1 MSKIVTFGELM
12 LRLSPPHHEMFLQT
26 PGFVA
31 TFGGAEAN
39 AAVSLAN
46 YGEDV
51 AFVTALPP
59 NPIGDAAIR
68 DLRGFGVNT
77 ASIRRSGNRMGIYY
91 TQTGACARPSV
102 VLYDRNHSAIAEIM
116 PGEFDWDAI
125 LEGTEWFHVTGIT
138 PAISEGTA
146 LATLEA
152 LEACRR
158 KNITVSCDLN
168 YRKKLW
174 KWGKKPSEVMPE
186 IVRFVSVLIGNEEDC
201 QKTLGIEVDVDV
213 TAGTLEAESYRK
225 LAKEVLAAYPNLRFL
240 AVSLRESLSADSNN
254 WSGILADRDN
264 FFVSRKYAINDIV
277 DRIGGG
283 DSFGS
288 GLIYGLRRLAGP
300 REALEFAVGASAL
313 KHTIPGDFN
322 RISVSDVLTLVGGD
336 ASGRVQR

>member
-31 TFGGAEAN
+31 TFGGAEAH

-46 YGEDV
+46 YGEAV

-68 DLRGFGVNT
+68 ELRGFGVNT
-77 ASIRRSGNRMGIYY
+77 SFIRRSGERMGIYY

-102 VLYDRNHSAIAEIM
+102 VLYDRNHSAIAESM
-116 PGEFDWDAI
+116 PGEFDWDVI

-174 KWGKKPSEVMPE
+174 KWGKKPLEVMPE
-186 IVRFVSVLIGNEEDC
+186 IVRFVSVLSA
-201 QKTLGIEVDVDV
+201 TRR
-213 TAGTLEAESYRK
+213 TA
-225 LAKEVLAAYPNLRFL
+225 
-240 AVSLRESLSADSNN
+240 
-254 WSGILADRDN
+254 
-264 FFVSRKYAINDIV
+264 
-277 DRIGGG
+277 
-283 DSFGS
+283 
-288 GLIYGLRRLAGP
+288 RRLWASRSTWTSRRANSRRRVTESSRRRCSRPIRTSVSSPSPSG
-300 REALEFAVGASAL
+300 RASARTATTGRAFSPTG
-313 KHTIPGDFN
+313 TI
-322 RISVSDVLTLVGGD
+322 SS
-336 ASGRVQR
+336 